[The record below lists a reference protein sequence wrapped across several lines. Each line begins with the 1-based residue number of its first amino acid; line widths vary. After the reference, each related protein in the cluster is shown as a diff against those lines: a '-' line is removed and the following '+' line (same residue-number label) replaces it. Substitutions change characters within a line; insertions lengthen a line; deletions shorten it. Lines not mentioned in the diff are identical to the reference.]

1 MAVKFGHEGEL
12 SAGHRNTTQ
21 SMSFGLESGRLRKSS
36 ASYSYDI
43 FDANGK
49 LSWNGERNGFYTKG
63 DLSIG
68 HVEGSVEYDNTSFL
82 PKVSARGEANLA
94 KFKGEMGSSRDKVE
108 HKIADVNVNAF
119 GGSVSAQAGG
129 NTVLPAA
136 SAEAHTVGGGAS
148 VGFDDFRINGGL
160 GNGPSSSASLDAKN
174 MIPDGALDKLNTDTP
189 GFFSDAYGAV
199 KDPGA
204 AAGSINSPF
213 KVSSSEGDL
222 VQPSASIPGA
232 GGIKGNG
239 NGGVDFKA
247 DAGPDSYS
255 TVKNLGEAV
264 TGRSGNEKGTP
275 FETNAG
281 AHRRRALTDDAEK
294 FYKDN
299 AKKLDGHHFTT
310 SKTKN
315 NIADDG
321 CGYVN
326 RLNSAIDQAKAQ
338 KQAVDAKMRSE
349 DPGSKD
355 YPKWS
360 KQSDE
365 LGSEINKMTGIRD
378 NISDLRDRANNLQG
392 RLQPA
397 DTAAGRKTEDITRD
411 ARANADRFE
420 NAFTGKDS
428 GYSGKMGMGEHLS
441 GPAADVCRSRNELN
455 GRINQ
460 LDRRLAENNADIAGI
475 TKARQDYLK
484 QNGTDL
490 KSALDAKDSK
500 VADFNRREEGLRKEN
515 QGLRGEKA
523 ECQKA
528 LMETDKNFM
537 PRYGSEPYEKKDR
550 DLKSQKLDNENEKAK
565 ADDDIVNYCNS
576 HGITKD
582 SNGNYVTPD
591 GQKDP
596 VLDELQD
603 KKKGLDAEGKDID
616 NLTAENKQDLAKS
629 GLEGKSELKVSEK
642 DGNAVVTY
650 TRDDYGKHAVDNE
663 DMRGPKDT
671 SDSDKGKEGSDNK
684 NSGNNSSDNSSTDD
698 QGAQGED
705 KNSGE
710 EDKPAKGEKGA
721 APEENNSGEE
731 NIPSDSE
738 KGTEG
743 NENESSQNEKDAG
756 EDAESDTEKGAEGNE
771 NSGESE
777 GPSTDDKGAEE
788 PSDGKEGTEDGANS
802 SDGSDG
808 SDSGDDNTDDDGLED
823 NKGQMDSADPS
834 ETAGTG
840 DDNAPDEEG
849 AVTDYQTD
857 HEPED
862 NPGDEKNS
870 EDESDGMD
878 GPNEDE
884 ESDGEEEG
892 EDESGNEE
900 KGDGESEGED
910 EGYLGKGEQTGGE
923 DNGYFGESEGEGE
936 SEAGG
941 EDDGYFGETD
951 GNGESDGETEGAGQG
966 EGETGVENEPDP
978 PVTKITDPGDDE
990 LYGKNKGQGQETEGM
1005 PESKPE
1011 GMPDS
1016 RTGSIQG
1023 PDSDNSPAEGT
1034 SAGMP
1039 DTVESTGPS
1048 AGQGAAESESS
1059 ARMPDTSES
1068 AGPSAGE
1075 SALESE
1081 SSAQMPDTSESAGAS
1096 EGSSAPEKEASAGMP
1111 DASESAGEAVSSGAE
1126 KTADAAQSAGDAAQ
1140 SAGEA
1145 AGTGMGI

>member
-1 MAVKFGHEGEL
+1 MAIKFGHEGEL

-189 GFFSDAYGAV
+189 GFFGDAYGAV

-204 AAGSINSPF
+204 AAGAINSPF
-213 KVSSSEGDL
+213 KVSSSEGNL
-222 VQPSASIPGA
+222 GQRSVSIPGA
-232 GGIKGNG
+232 VSINENG
-239 NGGVDFKA
+239 NGGVDVKP

-275 FETNAG
+275 FETNTG

-360 KQSDE
+360 KQSDD
-365 LGSEINKMTGIRD
+365 LGSEIDKMTGIRD

-616 NLTAENKQDLAKS
+616 KFTAENKQDLAKS

-710 EDKPAKGEKGA
+710 EDKPAKGEKGD
-721 APEENNSGEE
+721 APEENNFGEE

-738 KGTEG
+738 KGTGG
-743 NENESSQNEKDAG
+743 NENESSENEKDAG

-777 GPSTDDKGAEE
+777 GPSTEDKGAEE

-834 ETAGTG
+834 ENEGPGEDTPGVDGTEEG
-840 DDNAPDEEG
+840 YKTGNKPEEDSGEEKPDEEKPD
-849 AVTDYQTD
+849 A
-857 HEPED
+857 ED
-862 NPGDEKNS
+862 K
-870 EDESDGMD
+870 
-878 GPNEDE
+878 
-884 ESDGEEEG
+884 
-892 EDESGNEE
+892 
-900 KGDGESEGED
+900 
-910 EGYLGKGEQTGGE
+910 T
-923 DNGYFGESEGEGE
+923 EGE
-936 SEAGG
+936 SDKMDEPDEEERSDI
-941 EDDGYFGETD
+941 EDKSGSAENSDITSE
-951 GNGESDGETEGAGQG
+951 NESSAQTEG
-966 EGETGVENEPDP
+966 
-978 PVTKITDPGDDE
+978 
-990 LYGKNKGQGQETEGM
+990 
-1005 PESKPE
+1005 SSE

-1016 RTGSIQG
+1016 VPESMQG
-1023 PDSDNSPAEGT
+1023 ASEDNSPAEGT
-1034 SAGMP
+1034 SAGVSDTSENESPAQTEGSSEGMPDSMPESMQGASEDNSPAEGTSAGVSDTSENEPPAQIEGSSEGMP
-1039 DTVESTGPS
+1039 DTMQDAVVAGSQPDPATENPS
-1048 AGQGAAESESS
+1048 LSDSASEGSEPSVGSS
-1059 ARMPDTSES
+1059 AP
-1068 AGPSAGE
+1068 
-1075 SALESE
+1075 ESE

-1111 DASESAGEAVSSGAE
+1111 DASESAGPSVSGGA
-1126 KTADAAQSAGDAAQ
+1126 SPGG
-1140 SAGEA
+1140 GESTGVSTGGA
-1145 AGTGMGI
+1145 SEGSGMGI